1 MSYLLITH
9 PRSGSSNLAVNFCR
23 SMIDKNQKIINLD
36 EFFYPGCR
44 TMWGDF
50 RQYANKKQGTLL
62 EIDSP
67 LDIDIGKMQ
76 NIDIP
81 SVVSK
86 YICKQVNYQ
95 IADINVWYDQEIENR
110 FNFLQRLDQHNQ
122 KYLIKL
128 FINDQRWFNY
138 DFSNDQCIILYRKD
152 FLEAILS
159 ILIKNYYQ
167 TNLAR
172 NKSFQDTYKGNY
184 MMVPDFSFKPNYE
197 YFYYR
202 AMPFFN
208 LLKFIKKH
216 NHITRISY
224 EDLFIE
230 NSNKEINMFDHRID
244 IKDIEKKLKYSKEKY
259 QYIENYTELK
269 AWFSTYIRQENLE
282 SICEELGITYG

>member
-1 MSYLLITH
+1 MSYFLITH
-9 PRSGSSNLAVNFCR
+9 PRSGSSNLTVNFCQ

-50 RQYANKKQGTLL
+50 RNYSKTKQGVLL
-62 EIDSP
+62 EVETH
-67 LDIDIGKMQ
+67 LDLNKIHDIS
-76 NIDIP
+76 IP
-81 SVVSK
+81 SIVSK
-86 YICKQVNYQ
+86 NIFKQVNHQ
-95 IADINVWYDQEIENR
+95 VSDATLWYEKELENR
-110 FNFLQRLDQHNQ
+110 LNFLQRLEKNNQ

-128 FINDQRWFNY
+128 FVDNLNWFNY
-138 DFSNDQCIILYRKD
+138 DFSNKQCIVLYRKS
-152 FLEAILS
+152 FLEAISS

-172 NKSFQDTYKGNY
+172 NKSFRDTYKGNY
-184 MMVPDFSFKPNYE
+184 MMVPDFSFKPDYK

-202 AMPFFN
+202 AVPFFN

-230 NSNKEINMFDHRID
+230 NSNKEINMFDHHID

-269 AWFSTYIRQENLE
+269 VWVSTYIKQENLE
-282 SICEELGITYG
+282 SICQDLGITYD

>member
-1 MSYLLITH
+1 MSYFLITH

-23 SMIDKNQKIINLD
+23 SMIDRNQKVTNLD

-50 RQYANKKQGTLL
+50 RKYFNKKQGVLL
-62 EIDSP
+62 EVDP
-67 LDIDIGKMQ
+67 QLDVDKIQDV
-76 NIDIP
+76 DIP
-81 SVVSK
+81 SIVSK
-86 YICKQVNYQ
+86 SICKQVDYQ
-95 IADINVWYDQEIENR
+95 VSDATLWYEKELENR
-110 FNFLQRLDQHNQ
+110 FNFLQRLDQNNQ

-128 FINDQRWFNY
+128 FVDDLRWFNY
-138 DFSNDQCIILYRKD
+138 DFSNKQCVVLYRKN

-167 TNLAR
+167 TNLTWHR
-172 NKSFQDTYKGNY
+172 NFRDVYKGDF
-184 MMVPDFSFKPNYE
+184 MTVPDFSFKLDYE

-202 AMPFFN
+202 AVPFFN
-208 LLKFIKKH
+208 LLKFIKEY
-216 NHITRISY
+216 NHIIRFSY

-230 NSNKEINMFDHRID
+230 NSNKEIKMFDRCID

-269 AWFSTYIRQENLE
+269 EWFLTYIKQENLE
-282 SICEELGITYG
+282 SICEELGITYD

>member
-9 PRSGSSNLAVNFCR
+9 PRSGSSNLAANFCR
-23 SMIDKNQKIINLD
+23 SMIDKNQKIVNLD

-50 RQYANKKQGTLL
+50 RQYADKRQGILL
-62 EIDSP
+62 EIGTYSDV
-67 LDIDIGKMQ
+67 DKIH

-81 SVVSK
+81 SIVSK
-86 YICKQVNYQ
+86 HICKQVDYQ
-95 IADINVWYDQEIENR
+95 ILDANQWYENELENR
-110 FNFLQRLDQHNQ
+110 FNFLQRLDQNNQ

-128 FINDQRWFNY
+128 FVDDLRWLNY
-138 DFSNDQCIILYRKD
+138 DFSNKQCVILYRKN

-167 TNLAR
+167 THLIQD
-172 NKSFQDTYKGNY
+172 KSFRDTYKGNF
-184 MMVPDFSFKPNYE
+184 MIVPDFSFKSDYE

-208 LLKFIKKH
+208 LLKFIKEH

-230 NSNKEINMFDHRID
+230 NSNKEITIFDYYID

-259 QYIENYTELK
+259 QYIENYAELK
-269 AWFSTYIRQENLE
+269 EWFLMYIEKENLE
-282 SICEELGITYG
+282 SICQDMGITYG